1 MSTDRAA
8 SILARFN
15 AAHSS
20 LVNRLR
26 DLPPAAAEHRPEQ
39 DCWSAAQIGC
49 HVALTNEWIA
59 GVLTGSTPA
68 AQPAPAG
75 FTERFDPGSLPA
87 KVKTYSTLEPPHP
100 VSRDVA
106 LERLR
111 ASGQH
116 MSKAI
121 ASLTPTRGA
130 GYIVTLPFGTLSLF
144 ELADFSAA
152 HVMRHCQQIDRAVAS
167 GSPVSR

>member
-1 MSTDRAA
+1 MSADRAA
-8 SILARFN
+8 TILARFN

-26 DLPPAAAEHRPEQ
+26 DLPPAAAEHRPDRES
-39 DCWSAAQIGC
+39 WSAAQIGC

-59 GVLTGSTPA
+59 GVITGSTPA

-75 FTERFDPGSLPA
+75 FSECFDPASLPA
-87 KVKTYSTLEPPHP
+87 KLKTYATLEPPHP
-100 VSRDVA
+100 VSRDAA

-116 MSKAI
+116 ISKAV
-121 ASLTPTRGA
+121 ASLTPARGS
-130 GYIVTLPFGTLSLF
+130 GYTVTLPFGTLSLF
-144 ELADFSAA
+144 ELADFNAA
-152 HVMRHCQQIDRAVAS
+152 HVMRHCHQIDRLVAA
-167 GSPVSR
+167 GSPAGH

>member
-1 MSTDRAA
+1 MSADRAA

-15 AAHSS
+15 AAHTA

-26 DLPPAAAEHRPEQ
+26 EMPPSAAEYRSDAESW
-39 DCWSAAQIGC
+39 CAAQIGC

-59 GVLTGSTPA
+59 GVLTGATPM

-75 FTERFDPGSLPA
+75 FTEGFDPRGVPPKL
-87 KVKTYSTLEPPHP
+87 KTFASLEPPHP
-100 VSRDVA
+100 VSRDAA

-116 MSKAI
+116 LSKAI
-121 ASLTPTRGA
+121 ASLTPERGR
-130 GYIVTLPFGTLSLF
+130 GYTVTLPYGTLSLYEF
-144 ELADFSAA
+144 ADFGAV
-152 HVMRHCQQIDRAVAS
+152 HVTRHCGQLDRAVAKIA
-167 GSPVSR
+167 

>member
-1 MSTDRAA
+1 MSADRAA

-15 AAHSS
+15 AAHTS

-26 DLPPAAAEHRPEQ
+26 ELPPGACEQRPAPEA
-39 DCWSAAQIGC
+39 WTAAQIGC

-59 GVLTGSTPA
+59 AVLTGSTPM
-68 AQPAPAG
+68 AQPAPADFKEQFNPG
-75 FTERFDPGSLPA
+75 GLPERL
-87 KVKTYSTLEPPHP
+87 KTYPQLEPPNP
-100 VSRDVA
+100 VSRDAA

-111 ASGQH
+111 TSGQH

-121 ASLTPTRGA
+121 ASLGPDRGA
-130 GYIVTLPFGTLSLF
+130 GYTVTLPFGMLSLF

-152 HVMRHCQQIDRAVAS
+152 HVARHCHQQERTVGVKTAS
-167 GSPVSR
+167 A

>member
-1 MSTDRAA
+1 MSADRAA
-8 SILARFN
+8 TILARFN
-15 AAHSS
+15 AAHTA

-26 DLPPAAAEHRPEQ
+26 DLPPAAAEHKPDAES
-39 DCWSAAQIGC
+39 WSAAQIGS

-59 GVLTGSTPA
+59 GVLTGATPM

-75 FTERFDPGSLPA
+75 FAERFNPAGLPA
-87 KVKTYSTLEPPHP
+87 KVKTFPTLEPPDP
-100 VSRDVA
+100 VSRDAA

-121 ASLTPTRGA
+121 ASLMPERGA
-130 GYIVTLPFGTLSLF
+130 GYTITLPYGTLSLF
-144 ELADFSAA
+144 ELADFGAA
-152 HVMRHCQQIDRAVAS
+152 HVTRHCSQLDRAVAKTA
-167 GSPVSR
+167 